1 MPQVLT
7 TNAVITCPHGGLGR
21 SISKNPIW
29 LVNNGPVLVE
39 NDTGVLSCPFV
50 IHPCVGYQLRSMH
63 LNTTKIQGQQVVLAT
78 DFNQTFTGLPLL
90 IQESHPVYDDS
101 LPASLPAG
109 LTAPSASES
118 GTDIPLPPELAVT
131 RPPAVQVMPPKLAF
145 NSSTMLPSTLAIG
158 FRLKTTY
165 PLKWILTLING
176 VAKQN
181 LDATKG
187 LPPGLTVTPSGGSWR
202 SPSLTIKV
210 NLTAEFMAKL
220 GVGQHFFYLTGV
232 SQRGLSGFAEVK
244 LTVT

>member
-29 LVNNGPVLVE
+29 LVNSGAVLVE
-39 NDTGVLSCPFV
+39 NDTGSLSCPFV
-50 IHPCVGYQLRSMH
+50 IHPCLGYQLRSMQ
-63 LNTTKIQGQQVVLAT
+63 LNATKIQGQQVVLAT

-90 IQESHPVYDDS
+90 IQESHPVFDDS

-109 LTAPSASES
+109 LTASSPSES
-118 GTDIPLPPELAVT
+118 GAESPLPPALADT
-131 RPPAVQVMPPKLAF
+131 QPPTVQGLPPLLVF
-145 NSSTMLPSTLAIG
+145 NSMTMQPQSLTIV
-158 FRLKTTY
+158 FRLATKY
-165 PLKWILTLING
+165 PRQWILTFING
-176 VAKQN
+176 VVKQN
-181 LDATKG
+181 LDATSG
-187 LPPGLTVTPSGGSWR
+187 LPGMMVMPAGGGWR
-202 SPSLTIKV
+202 SPSLVINV
-210 NLTAEFMAKL
+210 NLTAVFMAGL

>member
-29 LVNNGPVLVE
+29 LVNSGAVLVE
-39 NDTGVLSCPFV
+39 NDTGSLSCPFV

-90 IQESHPVYDDS
+90 IQENHQVYDDS
-101 LPASLPAG
+101 MPASLPAG
-109 LTAPSASES
+109 LTAPSTSEDS
-118 GTDIPLPPELAVT
+118 AVSPLPPEFADT
-131 RPPAVQVMPPKLAF
+131 QPPKVLGMPPVLTF
-145 NSSTMLPSTLAIG
+145 NSTTMQPSTLAIV
-158 FRLKTTY
+158 FRLTTTY

-181 LDATKG
+181 LDATNG
-187 LPPGLTVTPSGGSWR
+187 LPPSLKVTPAGGNWR
-202 SPSLTIKV
+202 SPTSTIKV
-210 NLTAEFMAKL
+210 NLTAVFMASL